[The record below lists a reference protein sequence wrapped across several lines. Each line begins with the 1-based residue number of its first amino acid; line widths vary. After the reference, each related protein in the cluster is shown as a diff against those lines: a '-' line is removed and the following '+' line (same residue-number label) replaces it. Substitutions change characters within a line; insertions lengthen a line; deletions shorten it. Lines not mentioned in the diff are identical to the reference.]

1 MSYALLFPGQG
12 SQHAEMLPWLESQAA
27 AQPTLRR
34 MAQAIGADWRARL
47 QDPDFLHANA
57 VAQPLVTGTALAAWA
72 VLQPLLKTAP
82 AIVAGYSVGELPAFA
97 CAGVFNAAAALTLAT
112 QRAAAMDQAG
122 AGTVTGLL
130 SVSGLR
136 ADQVAPPLECAIR
149 LGPTQHIFAASRA
162 YLAAAEPLLT
172 AAGAQCKWLEVRL
185 ASHSSW
191 MATASAEVAALL
203 QAVPLAAPD
212 CPVATNFSGNAT
224 RRVEVLRHDLAQ
236 QISHTVEWATCMEA
250 VAERG
255 VHCVLELGAGHALA
269 KLWAQRFPEIPV
281 RSLEDFRSPEAVAAW
296 VRRHAAG

>member
-12 SQHAEMLPWLESQAA
+12 SQHPDMLPWLDTHAA
-27 AQPTLRR
+27 AQPALQH

-57 VAQPLVTGTALAAWA
+57 IAQPLVTGTALAAWA

-97 CAGVFNAAAALTLAT
+97 CAGVFDIAAALGLAT
-112 QRAAAMDQAG
+112 LRAAAMDRAG
-122 AGTVTGLL
+122 AGAVTGLL
-130 SVSGLR
+130 SVSGLP

-149 LGPTQHIFAASRA
+149 LGPTHHIFGARRA
-162 YLAAAEPLLT
+162 DLEAAEPLLT

-191 MATASAEVAALL
+191 MTAASTEVAALL
-203 QAVPLAAPD
+203 QNMPLAVPD

-236 QISHTVEWATCMEA
+236 QISHTVEWAACMEA
-250 VAERG
+250 VTERG
-255 VHCVLELGAGHALA
+255 VRCVLELGAGHALA

-281 RSLEDFRSPEAVAAW
+281 RSLEDFRSPEAVTAW
-296 VRRHAAG
+296 AQRHATD

>member
-12 SQHAEMLPWLESQAA
+12 SQHPDMLPWLETQAA
-27 AQPTLRR
+27 AQPALQH
-34 MAQAIGADWRARL
+34 MAQTIGADWRAHL

-97 CAGVFNAAAALTLAT
+97 CAGVFDVVAALSLAT
-112 QRAAAMDQAG
+112 QRATAMDRAG
-122 AGTVTGLL
+122 AGAVTGLL
-130 SVSGLR
+130 SVSGLP
-136 ADQVAPPLECAIR
+136 AEQVAAPLECAIR
-149 LGPTQHIFAASRA
+149 LGPMHHIFAGRRID
-162 YLAAAEPLLT
+162 LETAEPLLT

-191 MATASAEVAALL
+191 MAAASVEVAALL
-203 QAVPLAAPD
+203 QNMPLAAPD
-212 CPVATNFSGNAT
+212 CPLATNYSGSAT
-224 RRVEVLRHDLAQ
+224 RRVEVLRRDLAQ
-236 QISHTVEWATCMEA
+236 QISHTVEWAACMEA

-255 VHCVLELGAGHALA
+255 VRCVLELGAGHALA

-281 RSLEDFRSPEAVAAW
+281 RSLEDFRSPDGVAAW
-296 VRRHAAG
+296 VGRHATY

>member
-27 AQPTLRR
+27 AQPTLQR
-34 MAQAIGADWRARL
+34 MAQAIGADWRVRL
-47 QDPDFLHANA
+47 QDSDFLHANA
-57 VAQPLVTGTALAAWA
+57 IAQPLVTGTALAAWA

-97 CAGVFNAAAALTLAT
+97 CAGVFDTAAALSLAT
-112 QRAAAMDQAG
+112 RRAAAMDRAG
-122 AGTVTGLL
+122 AGAITGLL
-130 SVSGLR
+130 SVSGLP
-136 ADQVAPPLECAIR
+136 ADQVAAPLECAIR
-149 LGPTQHIFAASRA
+149 LGPTHHIFAGRRVE
-162 YLAAAEPLLT
+162 LEAAEPLLT

-191 MATASAEVAALL
+191 MTTASVEVAALL
-203 QAVPLAAPD
+203 QALPLAAPD

-236 QISHTVEWATCMEA
+236 QISHTVEWAACMEA

-269 KLWAQRFPEIPV
+269 KLWAQRFPDIPV

-296 VRRHAAG
+296 VRRHAAH